1 MAEDPYAGTGAVFS
15 SPSEIRGPGYDT
27 ARRKDV
33 ADLDAKYAAMEAERR
48 RLAMDRER
56 LDRDLLKP
64 LPEAPKPAI
73 QVTRENMMKARG
85 DVLGRKAAE
94 VEMSLPS
101 AEQTVSNAFTG
112 AQKLLGHR
120 GFEAA
125 VGAPNPFRGG
135 FGPLGTVPGSR
146 ARDFET
152 ALETYR
158 SKLFPQAIAALR
170 GTGPVSNV
178 EGEKMLASLANLDTS
193 TSEDEFKRQVQQSVD
208 TLAQSLNIARKQAS
222 MGGSPFGYEDL
233 MREKRRREALKGPR

>member
-1 MAEDPYAGTGAVFS
+1 MAKDPYAGTGAVFS

-27 ARRKDV
+27 ARQKDLIEL
-33 ADLDAKYAAMEAERR
+33 AAKQAAMEAERR
-48 RLAMDRER
+48 RLAMDQAR
-56 LDRDLLKP
+56 LERDLLKP

-94 VEMSLPS
+94 VEMSLPTS
-101 AEQTVSNAFTG
+101 EQTVSNAFT
-112 AQKLLGHR
+112 AAKNLLAHR

-135 FGPLGTVPGSR
+135 FGPLGTVRGSR

-152 ALETYR
+152 ALETYKN
-158 SKLFPQAIAALR
+158 KLYPQAIAALR
-170 GTGPVSNV
+170 GTGPVATA
-178 EGEKMLASLANLDTS
+178 EGEKMLASLANLEPGA
-193 TSEDEFKRQVQQSVD
+193 SEDEFKRQLQESVD
-208 TLAQSLNIARKQAS
+208 TLAQNLNIARKQAS